1 MPGQIVCFDASGRGQ
16 NSTVFVPHLLQTA
29 IKKVMPRTV
38 LITGGAGFIGSSLAA
53 ALVSR
58 GDTVRVLD
66 NFSSGRKDN
75 LRDVRVDLIN
85 GDILD
90 ADTLKAAAA
99 GVEVIF
105 HEAALP
111 SVPRSMAAPLPSH
124 EANATG
130 TLRVLEA
137 ARAAGVRR
145 VVYAGS
151 SSAYGDTPVLPKV
164 ETMVPNPLSPYAV
177 GKLTGELYCRMY
189 ARTFGLETVV
199 LRYFNVFGPRQD
211 PQSQYAAVIPRF
223 ITAALTG
230 AEPVIFGDGTQSR
243 DFCFIDNVVEAN
255 IRAAEAPA
263 DAASGRVFN
272 VACGAAIDL
281 NAVVKM
287 VGELTGR
294 PLRPRYEAARAGDV
308 KHSLADIRE
317 AETRLGYRPQVDFA
331 EGLRRTVA
339 WLQAR

>member
-1 MPGQIVCFDASGRGQ
+1 
-16 NSTVFVPHLLQTA
+16 
-29 IKKVMPRTV
+29 MPRTL

-53 ALVSR
+53 AMVAR

-66 NFSSGRKDN
+66 NFSSGKREN
-75 LRDVRVDLIN
+75 LQGLNVELHV
-85 GDILD
+85 GDFLD
-90 ADTLKAAAA
+90 EEVLRKAAT

-105 HEAALP
+105 HQGALP
-111 SVPRSMAAPLPSH
+111 SVPRSIAAPLPSH

-211 PQSQYAAVIPRF
+211 PQSQYAAVIPKF
-223 ITAALTG
+223 VTAALTG
-230 AEPVIFGDGTQSR
+230 AEPVVFGDGTQSR
-243 DFCFIDNVVEAN
+243 DFCFIDNVVQAN
-255 IRAAEAPA
+255 LRAADAPVEK
-263 DAASGRVFN
+263 ASGRTFN
-272 VACGAAIDL
+272 VACGSAIDL
-281 NAVVKM
+281 NGVINM
-287 VGELTGR
+287 VAQLTGR
-294 PLRPRYEAARAGDV
+294 PLKARYEPSRAGDV
-308 KHSLADIRE
+308 KHSLADISEARE
-317 AETRLGYRPQVDFA
+317 RLGYQPEVDFA

-339 WLQAR
+339 WFKGR